1 MPTVIDITAAIEKRQ
16 VEIFRLRQLRGR
28 VECLIRNADADAR
41 GEAMELS
48 AKDFDELRESVE
60 GDLEELRVVP
70 VQQWTGVG
78 RGGHYGTQTHTSL
91 PSHWDSV
98 KVQ

>member
-1 MPTVIDITAAIEKRQ
+1 MPTVIDITAAIKKRRA
-16 VEIFRLRQLRGR
+16 EIVRLQQLRADVQR
-28 VECLIRNADADAR
+28 LIRNADADTR

-48 AKDFDELRESVE
+48 AKEFDELRESVE
-60 GDLEELRVVP
+60 GDLEEMRVVP

-78 RGGHYGTQTHTSL
+78 RGGHYGTHTHTSL